1 MEFLPW
7 VILGYAMYLVWVE
20 VRKGVEGSR
29 KQNDSAEIAQL
40 LLTKQREHEAFK
52 RIVMKNVEKQQTR
65 EANMDIETF
74 KRLWAM
80 TEPEQVQKSAR
91 MILRGMGL
99 TDQEIEEN
107 EQRVASMS
115 PDEIFAQRWRWYWE
129 RPKSRCNLH
138 MATEGREEEGKG
150 LGMEKGGE
158 ESHRA

>member
-74 KRLWAM
+74 KRLWDM
-80 TEPEQVQKSAR
+80 TELKQAQKS
-91 MILRGMGL
+91 
-99 TDQEIEEN
+99 E
-107 EQRVASMS
+107 SMS
-115 PDEIFAQRWRWYWE
+115 PEEIFAQRWREYWE
-129 RPKSRCNLH
+129 
-138 MATEGREEEGKG
+138 EVGREKRR
-150 LGMEKGGE
+150 KGGGW
-158 ESHRA
+158 